1 MDDAQVQTPPLAL
14 YKRLLRHTLRYRLR
28 FLVGVLSGLVVGGSV
43 FAMLKVSWDLLQ
55 QVESGAGA
63 VAAAAAPG
71 APAAPA
77 APAAA
82 GCDAATGWARHVQA
96 VARDLGIPIARADGR
111 VTWQFLALGI
121 AALLAVVL
129 GRQAAMYLNQY
140 CLRWLGARVVRDLR
154 DLQFESI
161 EAQSLSYH
169 GRVDV
174 GRLISRCVADTGMVE
189 HVVSNAVADISRAPF
204 EILGAIAFVVLF
216 AWRKDMFDMLA
227 VAVVGFPLCIVPL
240 VVLGRRVRGWT
251 HRALQR
257 IGDLVAR
264 MHESFTC
271 IRVVKAFHT
280 EDAETGRFREENR
293 RYFKAVMRAVR
304 VEMLM
309 GPAMEL
315 ASVALGGVF
324 LVACTLKGLRLSDI
338 AVVAVAGVV
347 VYKPIRQLSRIVPML
362 ERGAAAL
369 GRVFETTD
377 LNERLPEDPH
387 PVRRAAFEREMVF
400 EDVSFRYG
408 PSGEPVVR
416 HVSFTLPRGGVV
428 AVVGA
433 TGSGK
438 TTLANL
444 LARFYDPT
452 EGRVTLDGVD
462 LRRLHVGDLRRLVGV
477 LTQETI
483 LLRHHRLQRGLRQR
497 GRDPRA
503 DRGRRRP
510 GPCARLH
517 RRPSRRLRPQGRR
530 EGLRPQRRRAP
541 AHRDFARH
549 PAQPADPDP
558 RRGHQRAG
566 HRHRAPGAG
575 GDHAPDGQP
584 HDLRHRPP
592 PQHDPARRPDPGDGP
607 GRDRRARHPRRALHR
622 WRRVPPP
629 LRHAV
634 RGRGKGAGSQGSGFR
649 DERPGSAS
657 T

>member
-1 MDDAQVQTPPLAL
+1 VDDAQVQTPPLAL

-77 APAAA
+77 APAGA
-82 GCDAATGWARHVQA
+82 GGDAATGWARHVQA

-216 AWRKDMFDMLA
+216 AWRKDMFDLLA

-304 VEMLM
+304 VELLM

-483 LLRHHRLQRGLRQR
+483 LFNDTIACNVAYGSAGATRAQIEAAAGQAHAHGFIAAHPDGYDRKVGEKGFVLSGGERQRIAISRAILRNPPILILDEATSALDTVTERQVQEEITRLMANRTIFAIAHRL
-497 GRDPRA
+497 
-503 DRGRRRP
+503 
-510 GPCARLH
+510 
-517 RRPSRRLRPQGRR
+517 STI
-530 EGLRPQRRRAP
+530 RRAGLILVMDQGAIVERGTHEELYARGGPYRKLCDVQFEDGAP
-541 AHRDFARH
+541 A
-549 PAQPADPDP
+549 
-558 RRGHQRAG
+558 
-566 HRHRAPGAG
+566 
-575 GDHAPDGQP
+575 
-584 HDLRHRPP
+584 
-592 PQHDPARRPDPGDGP
+592 
-607 GRDRRARHPRRALHR
+607 
-622 WRRVPPP
+622 
-629 LRHAV
+629 
-634 RGRGKGAGSQGSGFR
+634 
-649 DERPGSAS
+649 SA
-657 T
+657 